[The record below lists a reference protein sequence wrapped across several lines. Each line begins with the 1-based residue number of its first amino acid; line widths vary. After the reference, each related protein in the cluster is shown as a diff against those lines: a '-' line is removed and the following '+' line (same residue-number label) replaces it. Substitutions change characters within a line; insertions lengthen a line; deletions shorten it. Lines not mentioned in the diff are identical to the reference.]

1 MPRITFKDLAAF
13 GLLLVTPK
21 DPAFLRLSEEILNRT
36 PLFPSRALLPQAP
49 IDDASAVLLNQ
60 SGKAVITLTY
70 FWKYTLAGGHVRTHQ
85 RSDLG
90 SSRQMD
96 VLSGRASPT
105 RDPVSFILPG
115 SKRLITKDG
124 IFGDNRDVLPPDTER
139 FSGGI
144 GSAGGARDADGEDV
158 EHIELQLDAAIFED
172 GLCAGPNESGLFD
185 SVTEA
190 LNLER
195 NTARQI
201 VEILRSGGSLGQA
214 FEILRPLAKRP
225 EVHYAHRRTEHH
237 AGHLLGMF
245 SNVAINRLINLE
257 GEDLIGWFEESANIR
272 SLTRAAE

>member
-13 GLLLVTPK
+13 GLPLVTPK
-21 DPAFLRLSEEILNRT
+21 DPAFLSLSEEILNRM
-36 PLFPSRALLPQAP
+36 PLFRSRALLPQAP

-60 SGKAVITLTY
+60 SGKAIVTLTY
-70 FWKYTLAGGHVRTHQ
+70 FWKYTVAGGHVRTHQ
-85 RSDLG
+85 QSDLG

-96 VLSGRASPT
+96 VLSGRASAT
-105 RDPVSFILPG
+105 RDSVSFILPG

-144 GSAGGARDADGEDV
+144 GSAGSARDFDGEDA

-190 LNLER
+190 LDLER
-195 NTARQI
+195 SAARQI
-201 VEILRSGGSLGQA
+201 VDILRAGGSLGQA

-225 EVHYAHRRTEHH
+225 EVRYAHRRTERH
-237 AGHLLGMF
+237 AGRLLGMF
-245 SNVAINRLINLE
+245 TTSAIDHLINLE
-257 GEDLIGWFEESANIR
+257 GDGLIDWFEESAHVR